1 MKKLAI
7 SLLSLFICLLSIGQG
22 AGNWMY
28 QSKSKAN
35 YDESIDF
42 SRHSAPQQNQTY
54 HYPTYTNDSVMV
66 LNVNALM
73 NVKANSFILVLGLS
87 QISPKLEDA
96 FQMIDERIESFINN
110 TKVDKDD
117 YYIDFVSQTPIF
129 GRTKEIKLFSKKM
142 VEVPMGF
149 ELKKNIHVKF
159 ENIDQADDFIK
170 LAAQNEIYDIIRVD
184 HIVNDHK
191 AIYDTLRNEC
201 IKLLETYISDYEKL
215 GISFDAAFK
224 TIEQKNF
231 CTFPISRY
239 SSFTSYMPADYQP
252 LSEGSNEVS
261 YVNPNSNINIFY
273 NKLPYNS
280 YDIII
285 NPDIVEPVV
294 QFSQSVSMKI
304 VLERK

>member
-1 MKKLAI
+1 MKKLGI
-7 SLLSLFICLLSIGQG
+7 TLLSVFICILSIGQG

-28 QSKSKAN
+28 QSKSAAK
-35 YDESIDF
+35 YDESININRY
-42 SRHSAPQQNQTY
+42 STQEQSQTY
-54 HYPTYTNDSVMV
+54 HYPTYTSDSVMT
-66 LNVNALM
+66 LSVNALM
-73 NVKANSFILVLGLS
+73 NVRANSFILVLGLS

-96 FQMIDERIESFINN
+96 FQMIDERIDSFIKNSG
-110 TKVDKDD
+110 VEKDD

-159 ENIDQADDFIK
+159 DNIDQADDFIK

-191 AIYDTLRNEC
+191 EIYDTLRKEC
-201 IKLLETYISDYEKL
+201 IKLLESYIVDFEKL

-224 TIEQKNF
+224 TVEQKSY